1 MAKYAQ
7 GFERKRSDTRNLII
21 LAVAIVLTL
30 ALAVGIVAIVNGC
43 RDYSTH
49 NLTVAPYTEYEI
61 STSSYSKSGLR
72 NIAKDDKSDYNY
84 YIYVYSAS
92 SDNSNSKV
100 MEYIDKYLASK
111 DETDAKKKLTT
122 PMYLLDYD
130 KFDNAEED
138 EESDEASYKTAL
150 TSAFGMEVQTGYL
163 IFMKNGEVTSTQNQI
178 VTKNTNDVIE
188 KLIKGEAYFDFSK

>member
-7 GFERKRSDTRNLII
+7 GYERKKSDTRNLII
-21 LAVAIVLTL
+21 LAVVIVLTI
-30 ALAVGIVAIVNGC
+30 ALAIGIVAIVNGL

-49 NLTVAPYTEYEI
+49 NLTVSPYTEYEI
-61 STSSYSKSGLR
+61 PTSSYSKSGLR
-72 NIAKDDKSDYNY
+72 NIAKDEKSDYNY
-84 YIYVYSAS
+84 YIYVYSTN

-111 DETDAKKKLTT
+111 DETDTKKKLTT
-122 PMYLLDYD
+122 PMFLLDYD

-138 EESDEASYKTAL
+138 DESGEAEYKTAL
-150 TSAFGMEVQTGYL
+150 ASAFGMEVQTGYL

>member
-7 GFERKRSDTRNLII
+7 GYERKKSDTRNLII
-21 LAVAIVLTL
+21 LAVAIVLTI
-30 ALAVGIVAIVNGC
+30 ALAIGIVAIVNGL

-49 NLTVAPYTEYEI
+49 NLTVSPYTEYEI
-61 STSSYSKSGLR
+61 PTSSYSKSGLR
-72 NIAKDDKSDYNY
+72 NIAKDEKSDYNY
-84 YIYVYSAS
+84 YIYVYSTN

-122 PMYLLDYD
+122 PMFLLDYD

-138 EESDEASYKTAL
+138 DESGEAEYKTAL
-150 TSAFGMEVQTGYL
+150 ASAFGMEVQTGYL
-163 IFMKNGEVTSTQNQI
+163 IFMKNGEVTSTQDQI